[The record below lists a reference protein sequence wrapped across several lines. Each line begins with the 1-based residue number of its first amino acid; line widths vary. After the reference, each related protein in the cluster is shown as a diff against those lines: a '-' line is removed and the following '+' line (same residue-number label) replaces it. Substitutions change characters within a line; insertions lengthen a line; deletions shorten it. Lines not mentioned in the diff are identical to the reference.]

1 MEEMK
6 EIVYGDIKFTQKYMI
21 TKDGRV
27 FNANRNKFLKFTI
40 DKDGYFDYTL
50 YTTNGA
56 KHFRVARISMSTYAP
71 IDGYENLV
79 VNHLDGNVQNNTLD
93 NLEWCTIREN
103 TIHAYKTGLAH
114 GSKGSK
120 NSQAKLVEKDILDIC
135 DLLKQ
140 NKFSQKEIAK
150 IYHISSSIISMIA
163 NRKIWT
169 HITKDIEF

>member
-56 KHFRVARISMSTYAP
+56 KHFRVARILMSTYAP
-71 IDGYENLV
+71 V
-79 VNHLDGNVQNNTLD
+79 DGNVQNNTLD

-163 NRKIWT
+163 NMKIWT
-169 HITKDIEF
+169 HITKNIEF